1 MIGRL
6 KSRMEA
12 KVHVFGQMISSD
24 IDILDLAP
32 CLGKNRS
39 KDMLTTKKRIILKER
54 FLGPYRRD

>member
-6 KSRMEA
+6 KNRMTN
-12 KVHVFGQMISSD
+12 VFRQMISSD

-39 KDMLTTKKRIILKER
+39 KDMLTTKNA
-54 FLGPYRRD
+54 F

>member
-6 KSRMEA
+6 KNWMKTE
-12 KVHVFGQMISSD
+12 VHVFGQMISSD

-39 KDMLTTKKRIILKER
+39 KDMLTTKNAS
-54 FLGPYRRD
+54 

>member
-6 KSRMEA
+6 KNRMIN
-12 KVHVFGQMISSD
+12 VHVFRQMISSD

-39 KDMLTTKKRIILKER
+39 KDMLTTKNA
-54 FLGPYRRD
+54 F